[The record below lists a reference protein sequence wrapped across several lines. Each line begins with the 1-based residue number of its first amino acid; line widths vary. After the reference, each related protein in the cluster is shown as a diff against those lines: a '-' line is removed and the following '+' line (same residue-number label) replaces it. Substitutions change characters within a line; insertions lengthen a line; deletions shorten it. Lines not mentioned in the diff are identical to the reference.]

1 MRVLRAWH
9 FEKAPSKRADEND
22 RMNGADIETLTAHE
36 IVVGYT
42 TRTLGPV
49 EVTRHLLGRIEE
61 LDPAVN
67 AFCHLDPEES
77 LRHASASQDRYGA
90 GVPFGPLDGVPV
102 AVKDVFDTSGW
113 PTRKGSLLTSS
124 EPADGDAP
132 AVARLRE
139 AGAVLIG
146 KTTTPDLGWKG
157 LTDSPLTGITRNPWD
172 LDTTPGGSS
181 GGSAAALAAGMAP
194 LALGTD
200 GGGSIRIPGAF
211 TGTVGLKP
219 TFGRVPYAP
228 MSPFGTLAHA
238 GPMARTVEDCHLLYE
253 VIACHDP
260 RDWTALPDRP
270 RSNHLGEAIAGLR
283 VMFSP
288 TMGFAAVDPEVA
300 DLVERAVGALQEL
313 GAAVEVADPGI
324 PDPTEIWETLW
335 NAGAAA
341 IVDRLGHGRL
351 AEVDPGLLEI
361 AAKGRRLSALDYL
374 EASQARSEVAVALQA
389 VLTDYDLL
397 VTPTMPIAAFAAGQE
412 VPGGWPHRRWHTW
425 SPFSLP
431 FNLSQQPAMTVPCGV
446 TEAGLPVGLQIVAA
460 RHQDD
465 LVFRVAAAYEAA
477 RRDARFTRPVM
488 A

>member
-1 MRVLRAWH
+1 MT
-9 FEKAPSKRADEND
+9 
-22 RMNGADIETLTAHE
+22 GAAEIETLTAVE
-36 IVVGYT
+36 ITVGYT

-49 EVTRHLLGRIEE
+49 EVARHLLQRIED
-61 LDPAVN
+61 LDSAVN
-67 AFCHLDPEES
+67 AFCHLDPDES
-77 LRHASASQDRYGA
+77 LRQARASQDRYDA
-90 GVPFGPLDGVPV
+90 GEPLGPLDGVPV
-102 AVKDVFDTSGW
+102 AIKDVFDTVGW

-124 EPADGDAP
+124 EPANSDAP

-146 KTTTPDLGWKG
+146 KTTTPDFGWKG

-172 LDTTPGGSS
+172 LDSTPGGSS
-181 GGSAAALAAGMAP
+181 GGSASALAAGMAP

-238 GPMARTVEDCHLLYE
+238 GPMARTVEDCRLLYE
-253 VIACHDP
+253 VIASHDP
-260 RDWTALPDRP
+260 RDWTALPDLS
-270 RSNHLGEAIAGLR
+270 RSNGPAEVIDGVR
-283 VMFSP
+283 VMHSP
-288 TMGFAAVDPEVA
+288 AMGFAAVDPEVA
-300 DLVERAVGALQEL
+300 DLVDRAVETLQSL
-313 GAAVEVADPGI
+313 GAVVELADPGI
-324 PDPTEIWETLW
+324 PDPTVIWETLW

-341 IVDRLGHGRL
+341 VVDRLAPDRL
-351 AEVDPGLLEI
+351 DEVDPGLLEI
-361 AAKGRRLSALDYL
+361 AAEGRELSALDYV
-374 EASQARSEVAVALQA
+374 EASNARSDVAVALQR

-397 VTPTMPIAAFAAGQE
+397 VTPTMPITAFTAGPE
-412 VPGGWPHRRWHTW
+412 VPPGWPHRRWQTW

-446 TEAGLPVGLQIVAA
+446 TDAGLPVGLQIVAA
-460 RHQDD
+460 KHRDD
-465 LVFRVAAAYEAA
+465 LVFRAATAYEKS
-477 RRDARFTRPVM
+477 RTDQRFTRPVM